1 MFGGCILGECNGG
14 CILWKV
20 TTVVGNFTFKR
31 EIYEPVMVIQTSLL
45 IHMSL
50 QLSSCACLNSLS
62 TKYHWFLL
70 KLIYICGHFLT
81 VNNHHNGH
89 CYVENFI
96 ALCAFLEFY
105 THLEANSARS
115 FQIAF
120 YSCSRDSNTVFS
132 HALIG
137 WLKKRL
143 LSIMKKCP
151 KSVKI
156 QSKNFTVL
164 GHNQESFL
172 NVST

>member
-1 MFGGCILGECNGG
+1 
-14 CILWKV
+14 
-20 TTVVGNFTFKR
+20 
-31 EIYEPVMVIQTSLL
+31 MVIETRLFTRDYSYR
-45 IHMSL
+45 
-50 QLSSCACLNSLS
+50 NSLS
-62 TKYHWFLL
+62 TKHRSYLL

-81 VNNHHNGH
+81 VNNHHYGH

-105 THLEANSARS
+105 THLEANSARW

-132 HALIG
+132 HILIG
-137 WLKKRL
+137 WLKTQL

-156 QSKNFTVL
+156 QSKISLHVL

-172 NVST
+172 NIST